1 MFSARATQL
10 RDLPPQFLAAFGAN
24 VRTPY
29 RVYDPRGEVITDSEG
44 KYKGG
49 IFTPL
54 DVIVPETKRA
64 TQKPVT
70 KKAPPPV
77 DPKLQKM
84 LEEKKIRDAAKLFIA
99 TTKRALEDEIKDLKA
114 RLAEDDASSVASA
127 VTAVEDTIDLKKGGV
142 AAIVAKVEEEEK
154 KKDDAIVKK
163 AVEFLITKPEDMA
176 PKDLLKVYKK
186 LDITGIKGSST
197 PVKIQIAN
205 QFQKETGI
213 PFKSLLGVSKSK
225 LPSAATD
232 FVNKFN
238 DVIKSKLASKKII
251 TKAILGKK

>member
-10 RDLPPQFLAAFGAN
+10 RDLPPQFLAAFGAK

-29 RVYDPRGEVITDSEG
+29 RIYDPRGEVIVDREG

-64 TQKPVT
+64 TQKPVKT
-70 KKAPPPV
+70 KAP
-77 DPKLQKM
+77 DPKLQKL
-84 LEEKKIRDAAKLFIA
+84 LEQKKIQDAAKLLNA
-99 TTKRALEDEIKDLKA
+99 KTMRALQDEISDLKA
-114 RLAEDDASSVASA
+114 KLAEDDKSSVASA
-127 VTAVEDTIDLKKGGV
+127 VTAVEDTIDLKKDD
-142 AAIVAKVEEEEK
+142 ATAIAKTIDAEEK
-154 KKDDAIVKK
+154 KHDDAIVKK
-163 AVEFLITKPEDMA
+163 AVDFLITKPEDMSNN
-176 PKDLLKVYKK
+176 DLLKIYKK

-197 PVKIQIAN
+197 PVKIQIA
-205 QFQKETGI
+205 QKFEKDTGI
-213 PFKSLLGVSKSK
+213 SFKSLLGVSKSK

-238 DVIKSKLASKKII
+238 DDIKPKLGGKKVIK
-251 TKAILGKK
+251 KAILGKK

>member
-29 RVYDPRGEVITDSEG
+29 RVYDPRGEIITDREG

-54 DVIVPETKRA
+54 NLRDHETKRA
-64 TQKPVT
+64 TQKPVKT
-70 KKAPPPV
+70 KAP
-77 DPKLQKM
+77 DPKLQKI

-238 DVIKSKLASKKII
+238 DDIKSKLASKKII